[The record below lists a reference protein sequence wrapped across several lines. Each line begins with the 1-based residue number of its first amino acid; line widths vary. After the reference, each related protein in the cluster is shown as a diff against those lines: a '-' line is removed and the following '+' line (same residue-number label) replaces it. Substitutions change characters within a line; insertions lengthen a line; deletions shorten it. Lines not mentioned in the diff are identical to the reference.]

1 MTLQV
6 AIFEEGDRSRPA
18 VVLVHG
24 YPDTHKVW
32 DKVARDLATDH
43 HVVRYDVRGAGE
55 SPRPA
60 GQREYRLDL
69 LADDLFGVIEATS
82 DGRPVHLVGHD
93 WGSIQGWHAATDP
106 DRAPGRIATFTTISG
121 PCLDHVAYW
130 FKDRRRHPTP
140 RHLRQ
145 LLGQYAKSWYIG
157 LFHVPVLAPA
167 LMRLVSVDAVSGL
180 SLYRANMLPRLRRPQ
195 HRVAQTPVQLIV
207 LTKDRYVSPALAG
220 EDLDQWA
227 PDLRRR
233 TLAATHWS
241 ALSDDAPLLAA
252 MIREFI
258 QACSTPSA

>member
-1 MTLQV
+1 VSIPL
-6 AIFEEGDRSRPA
+6 AIFEDGDRSRPT

-32 DKVARDLATDH
+32 DKVAQDLAIDH

-55 SPRPA
+55 SPHPA
-60 GQREYRLDL
+60 GLREYRLDV
-69 LADDLFGVIEATS
+69 LADDLFGVIDTTGSGGA
-82 DGRPVHLVGHD
+82 VHLVGHD

-106 DRAPGRIATFTTISG
+106 DRAAGRIATFTTISG

-130 FKDRRRHPTP
+130 FRRRRRHPTP
-140 RHLRQ
+140 GNLAQ

-157 LFHVPVLAPA
+157 LFHLPGVAPA
-167 LMRLVSVDAVSGL
+167 LMRLVSGDAVRGL
-180 SLYRANMLPRLRRPQ
+180 ALYRANMLPRLRHPQ
-195 HRVAQTPVQLIV
+195 QRVARMPVQLIV
-207 LTKDRYVSPALAG
+207 LAKDRYVSQALAG
-220 EDLDQWA
+220 ADLDQWA

-241 ALSDDAPLLAA
+241 ALADDAPLLGA

-258 QACSTPSA
+258 RAVAAA